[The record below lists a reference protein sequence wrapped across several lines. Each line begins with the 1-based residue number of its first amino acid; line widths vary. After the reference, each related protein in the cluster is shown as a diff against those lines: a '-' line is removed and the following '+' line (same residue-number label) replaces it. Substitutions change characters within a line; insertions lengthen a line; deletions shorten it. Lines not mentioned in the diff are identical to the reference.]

1 MEDGPFFEVK
11 VLLGNWD
18 HALLKR
24 PHSIVYPLFNIC
36 LSRLFGVE
44 LVEHVWD
51 CAATKPAASGALQCT
66 GAASHGL
73 PATLTG
79 SP

>member
-24 PHSIVYPLFNIC
+24 PHPIVYPLFNIC

-44 LVEHVWD
+44 QLVERVWD
-51 CAATKPAASGALQCT
+51 CAATKPAASG